1 MTCIPRGYAGGNTQH
16 DGHMTRGAGARG
28 VRWVALLMVLAWLV
42 VGGIGG
48 PLVGRL
54 SEVQTNDNANFL
66 PESAES
72 TAVNQFVLKAT
83 DTQSLP
89 YLLVVEKTSGLTDAD
104 RQAVQAYVA
113 SIPGLAFAEDPSR
126 TVGEFLLAPPQT
138 VVPSQDNQAVLIPVA
153 FIADKAEDTIAGSSA
168 LYAVAEALRT
178 AGTSALGPAGMAFHV
193 TGPGGFFAD
202 FITAFGGIDGILL
215 FVALGVVFLILLIVY
230 RSPILPIAV
239 LVTAL
244 FGLSAAALVIYPLAK
259 NGSISLS
266 GQSQGILSILVVG
279 AATDYALLLVA
290 RYKEELHD
298 NESTWAAMRAA
309 WRAAVEPIAA
319 SAATVI
325 LGLLCLQLSEL
336 GNTKGL
342 GPVGAFG
349 IAGAFIASLTF
360 LPAVLLLIG
369 RRIFWPGI
377 PQVDHAH
384 AEDSIGRR
392 GIWGRVAGMIGAHA
406 RRTWI
411 ITFVL
416 LAACAAFVP
425 TFEAKGVTQSDLFL
439 TTVDSVTGQEVLARH
454 FPAGSG
460 SPVQIIAPEGKA
472 DQVVQVLG
480 TIDGVQSPQVG
491 LVPGQPP
498 KVVDGQVL
506 VQATLVAPADS
517 VEAESTVETIRTRLD
532 EVGTEVLVGGS
543 TAVNL
548 DVRQASE
555 RDLKVIIP
563 AILGVIF
570 VVLLFLLRS
579 ITAPLVLVA
588 ANLLSFTAT
597 IGVSAVVFNH
607 VFHFPGSDPSTP
619 LYGFVFLV
627 ALGIDYSIFL
637 MTRVREESRIRGTRP
652 GILVGLAVTG
662 GVITSAG
669 IVLAATFS
677 ALAILPLLFLA
688 QIAFIVAFGV
698 LLDTLVVRSLLVPA
712 VSYDLGD
719 RIWWPFG
726 LRRAG
731 AHEAA
736 RLKTAHHEEETVAA
750 EVEDLTGD
758 QRLAAEPRRASAAT
772 DGSSAGSKQ
781 DRGRWSTP
789 VGSIHH
795 VPGRALFLGSFR
807 TPG

>member
-1 MTCIPRGYAGGNTQH
+1 MR
-16 DGHMTRGAGARG
+16 RG
-28 VRWVALLMVLAWLV
+28 VRWVALLAVLAWLAI
-42 VGGIGG
+42 GGVGG

-66 PESAES
+66 PASAES
-72 TAVNQFVLKAT
+72 TAVNEFVQKTT
-83 DTQSLP
+83 DTQTLP
-89 YLLVVEKTSGLTDAD
+89 YLIVLEKTSGLTPAD
-104 RQAVQAYVA
+104 LQAVQAYVA
-113 SIPGLAFAEDPSR
+113 AIPNLTLAEDRSR
-126 TVGEFLLAPPQT
+126 TVGEFLEAPPQAAI
-138 VVPSQDNQAVLIPVA
+138 PSQDQQAALIPVA
-153 FIADKAEDTIAGSSA
+153 FLAAKAQDTVAGTSV
-168 LYAVAEALRT
+168 LYAVAEALRS
-178 AGTSALGPAGMAFHV
+178 AGTTQLAPAGMAVHV

-202 FITAFGGIDGILL
+202 FITAFEGIDGILL
-215 FVALGVVFLILLIVY
+215 LVALGVVFVILLIVY

-244 FGLSAAALVIYPLAK
+244 FGLSVAALVIFPLAK
-259 NGSISLS
+259 NGSIDLS

-298 NESTWAAMRAA
+298 QESTWAAMKIA

-325 LGLLCLQLSEL
+325 LGLLCLRLSDL
-336 GNTKGL
+336 GNTRGL

-349 IAGAFIASLTF
+349 IAGAFLASLTF

-377 PQVDHAH
+377 PRVDHVH

-392 GIWGRVAGMIGAHA
+392 GIWGRAAGMVGAHP
-406 RRTWI
+406 RRTWVA
-411 ITFVL
+411 TFVV
-416 LAACAAFVP
+416 LAACAAFAP

-439 TTVDSVTGQEVLARH
+439 TTVDSVTGQEVLGRH

-460 SPVQIIAPEGKA
+460 SPVQIVAPQGKA

-480 TIDGVQSPQVG
+480 TIEGVQNPQVG
-491 LVPGQPP
+491 NVLGQPP

-517 VEAESTVETIRTRLD
+517 VDAEGVVETIRTRLD

-555 RDLKVIIP
+555 RDLRVIIP

-570 VVLLFLLRS
+570 VVLLLLLRS
-579 ITAPLVLVA
+579 VAAPIVLVV
-588 ANLLSFTAT
+588 ANVLSFAAT
-597 IGVSAVVFNH
+597 IGVSALVFNH
-607 VFHFPGSDPSTP
+607 VFDFPGSDPSTP

-669 IVLAATFS
+669 IVLASTFS
-677 ALAILPLLFLA
+677 ALAVLPILFLA

-712 VSYDLGD
+712 VSYDLGE
-719 RIWWPFG
+719 RVWWPFG

-731 AHEAA
+731 AHEEAA
-736 RLKTAHHEEETVAA
+736 LRATHHDEDAVAA
-750 EVEDLTGD
+750 DVEDLTGEG
-758 QRLAAEPRRASAAT
+758 REP
-772 DGSSAGSKQ
+772 
-781 DRGRWSTP
+781 
-789 VGSIHH
+789 VE
-795 VPGRALFLGSFR
+795 PGREPVR
-807 TPG
+807 D

>member
-1 MTCIPRGYAGGNTQH
+1 MR
-16 DGHMTRGAGARG
+16 RG
-28 VRWVALLMVLAWLV
+28 VRWVALLAVLAWLAI
-42 VGGIGG
+42 GGVGG

-66 PESAES
+66 PASAES
-72 TAVNQFVLKAT
+72 TAVNEFVQKTT
-83 DTQSLP
+83 DTQTLP
-89 YLLVVEKTSGLTDAD
+89 YLIVLEKTSGLTPAD
-104 RQAVQAYVA
+104 LQAVQAYVA
-113 SIPGLAFAEDPSR
+113 AIPNLTLAEDRSR
-126 TVGEFLLAPPQT
+126 TVGEFLEAPPQAAI
-138 VVPSQDNQAVLIPVA
+138 PSQDQQAALIPVA
-153 FIADKAEDTIAGSSA
+153 FLAAKAQDTVAGTSV
-168 LYAVAEALRT
+168 LYAVAEALRS
-178 AGTSALGPAGMAFHV
+178 AGTTQLAPAGMAVHV

-202 FITAFGGIDGILL
+202 FITAFEGIDGILL
-215 FVALGVVFLILLIVY
+215 LVALGVVFVILLIVY

-244 FGLSAAALVIYPLAK
+244 FGLSVAALVIFPLAK
-259 NGSISLS
+259 NGSIDLS

-298 NESTWAAMRAA
+298 QESTWAAMKIA

-325 LGLLCLQLSEL
+325 LGLLCLRLSDL
-336 GNTKGL
+336 GNTRGL

-349 IAGAFIASLTF
+349 IAGAFLASLTF

-377 PQVDHAH
+377 PRVDHVH

-392 GIWGRVAGMIGAHA
+392 GIWGRVAGMVGAHP
-406 RRTWI
+406 RRTWVA
-411 ITFVL
+411 TFVV
-416 LAACAAFVP
+416 LAACAAFAP

-439 TTVDSVTGQEVLARH
+439 TTVDSVTGQEVLGRH

-460 SPVQIIAPEGKA
+460 SPVQIVAPQGKA

-480 TIDGVQSPQVG
+480 TIEGVQNPQVG
-491 LVPGQPP
+491 NVLGQPP

-517 VEAESTVETIRTRLD
+517 VDAEGVVETIRTRLD

-555 RDLKVIIP
+555 RDLRVIIP

-570 VVLLFLLRS
+570 VVLLLLLRS
-579 ITAPLVLVA
+579 VAAPIVLVV
-588 ANLLSFTAT
+588 ANVLSFAAT
-597 IGVSAVVFNH
+597 IGVSALVFNH
-607 VFHFPGSDPSTP
+607 VFDFPGSDPSTP

-669 IVLAATFS
+669 IVLASTFS
-677 ALAILPLLFLA
+677 ALAVLPILFLA

-712 VSYDLGD
+712 VSYDLGE
-719 RIWWPFG
+719 RVWWPFG

-731 AHEAA
+731 AHEEAA
-736 RLKTAHHEEETVAA
+736 LRATHHDEDAVAA
-750 EVEDLTGD
+750 DDEDLTGEG
-758 QRLAAEPRRASAAT
+758 REP
-772 DGSSAGSKQ
+772 
-781 DRGRWSTP
+781 
-789 VGSIHH
+789 VE
-795 VPGRALFLGSFR
+795 PGREPVR
-807 TPG
+807 D

>member
-1 MTCIPRGYAGGNTQH
+1 MR
-16 DGHMTRGAGARG
+16 RG
-28 VRWVALLMVLAWLV
+28 VRWVALLAVLAWLAI
-42 VGGIGG
+42 GGVGG

-66 PESAES
+66 PASAES
-72 TAVNQFVLKAT
+72 TAVNEFVQKTT
-83 DTQSLP
+83 DTQTLP
-89 YLLVVEKTSGLTDAD
+89 YLIVLEKTSGLAPAD
-104 RQAVQAYVA
+104 LQAVQAYVA
-113 SIPGLAFAEDPSR
+113 AIPNLTLAEDRSR
-126 TVGEFLLAPPQT
+126 TVGEFLEAPPQAAI
-138 VVPSQDNQAVLIPVA
+138 PSQDQQAALIPVA
-153 FIADKAEDTIAGSSA
+153 FLAAKAQDTVAGTSV
-168 LYAVAEALRT
+168 LYAVAEALRS
-178 AGTSALGPAGMAFHV
+178 AGTTQLAPAGMAVHV

-202 FITAFGGIDGILL
+202 FITAFEGIDGILL
-215 FVALGVVFLILLIVY
+215 LVALGVVFVILLIVY

-244 FGLSAAALVIYPLAK
+244 FGLSVAALVIFPLAK
-259 NGSISLS
+259 NGSIDLS

-298 NESTWAAMRAA
+298 QESTWAAMKIA

-325 LGLLCLQLSEL
+325 LGLLCLRLSDL
-336 GNTKGL
+336 GNTRGL

-349 IAGAFIASLTF
+349 IAGAFLASLTF

-377 PQVDHAH
+377 PRVDHVH

-392 GIWGRVAGMIGAHA
+392 GIWGRVAGMVGAHP
-406 RRTWI
+406 RRTWVA
-411 ITFVL
+411 TFVV
-416 LAACAAFVP
+416 LAACAAFAP

-439 TTVDSVTGQEVLARH
+439 TTVDSVTGQEVLGRH

-460 SPVQIIAPEGKA
+460 SPVQIVAPQGKA

-480 TIDGVQSPQVG
+480 TIEGVQNPQVG
-491 LVPGQPP
+491 NVLGQPP

-517 VEAESTVETIRTRLD
+517 VDAEGVVETIRTRLD

-555 RDLKVIIP
+555 RDLRVIIP

-570 VVLLFLLRS
+570 VVLLLLLRS
-579 ITAPLVLVA
+579 VAAPIVLVV
-588 ANLLSFTAT
+588 ANVLSFAAT
-597 IGVSAVVFNH
+597 IGVSALVFNH
-607 VFHFPGSDPSTP
+607 VFDFPGSDPSTP

-669 IVLAATFS
+669 IVLASTFS
-677 ALAILPLLFLA
+677 ALAVLPILFLA

-712 VSYDLGD
+712 VSYDLGE
-719 RIWWPFG
+719 RVWWPFG

-731 AHEAA
+731 AHEEAA
-736 RLKTAHHEEETVAA
+736 LRATHHDEDAVAA
-750 EVEDLTGD
+750 DVEDLTGEG
-758 QRLAAEPRRASAAT
+758 REP
-772 DGSSAGSKQ
+772 
-781 DRGRWSTP
+781 
-789 VGSIHH
+789 VE
-795 VPGRALFLGSFR
+795 PGREPVR
-807 TPG
+807 D

>member
-1 MTCIPRGYAGGNTQH
+1 MR
-16 DGHMTRGAGARG
+16 RG
-28 VRWVALLMVLAWLV
+28 VRWVALLAVLAWLAI
-42 VGGIGG
+42 GGVGG

-66 PESAES
+66 PASAES
-72 TAVNQFVLKAT
+72 TAVNEFVQKTT
-83 DTQSLP
+83 DTQTLP
-89 YLLVVEKTSGLTDAD
+89 YLIVLEKTSGLTPAD
-104 RQAVQAYVA
+104 LQAVQAYVA
-113 SIPGLAFAEDPSR
+113 AIPNLTLAEDRSR
-126 TVGEFLLAPPQT
+126 TVGEFLEAPPQAAI
-138 VVPSQDNQAVLIPVA
+138 PSQDQQAALIPVA
-153 FIADKAEDTIAGSSA
+153 FLAAKAQDTVAGTSV
-168 LYAVAEALRT
+168 LYAVAEALRS
-178 AGTSALGPAGMAFHV
+178 AGTTQLAPAGMAVHV

-202 FITAFGGIDGILL
+202 FITAFEGIDGILL
-215 FVALGVVFLILLIVY
+215 LVALGVVFVILLIVY

-244 FGLSAAALVIYPLAK
+244 FGLSVAALVIFPLAK
-259 NGSISLS
+259 NGSIDLS

-290 RYKEELHD
+290 RFKEELHD
-298 NESTWAAMRAA
+298 QESTWAAMKIA

-325 LGLLCLQLSEL
+325 LGLLCLRLSDL
-336 GNTKGL
+336 GNTRGL

-349 IAGAFIASLTF
+349 IAGAFLASLTF

-377 PQVDHAH
+377 PRVDHVH

-392 GIWGRVAGMIGAHA
+392 GIWGRVAGMVGAHP
-406 RRTWI
+406 RRTWVA
-411 ITFVL
+411 TFVV
-416 LAACAAFVP
+416 LAACAAFAP

-439 TTVDSVTGQEVLARH
+439 TTVDSVTGQEVLGRH

-460 SPVQIIAPEGKA
+460 SPVQIVAPQGKA

-480 TIDGVQSPQVG
+480 TIEGVQNPQVG
-491 LVPGQPP
+491 NVLGQPP

-517 VEAESTVETIRTRLD
+517 VDAEGVVETIRTRLD

-555 RDLKVIIP
+555 RDLRVIIP

-570 VVLLFLLRS
+570 VVLLLLLRS
-579 ITAPLVLVA
+579 VAAPIVLVV
-588 ANLLSFTAT
+588 ANVLSFAAT
-597 IGVSAVVFNH
+597 IGVSALVFNH
-607 VFHFPGSDPSTP
+607 VFDFPGSDPSTP

-669 IVLAATFS
+669 IVLASTFS
-677 ALAILPLLFLA
+677 ALAVLPILFLA

-712 VSYDLGD
+712 VSYDLGE
-719 RIWWPFG
+719 RVWWPFG

-731 AHEAA
+731 AHEEAA
-736 RLKTAHHEEETVAA
+736 LRATHHDEDAVAA
-750 EVEDLTGD
+750 DVEDLTGEG
-758 QRLAAEPRRASAAT
+758 REP
-772 DGSSAGSKQ
+772 
-781 DRGRWSTP
+781 
-789 VGSIHH
+789 VE
-795 VPGRALFLGSFR
+795 PGREPVR
-807 TPG
+807 D